1 MGVFSEID
9 IAIKEASEM
18 NYDRNNMTD
27 EEFNERFN
35 IDLGASLL
43 AHELNQLQKEVTL
56 NDIYKMLSID
66 TACGKDEV
74 FDGYAWDQ
82 DHKEIIKG

>member
-1 MGVFSEID
+1 MGIFSEID
-9 IAIKEASEM
+9 IAIKEASEIK
-18 NYDRNNMTD
+18 YDREKMTN
-27 EEFNERFN
+27 EEFNEQFN

-43 AHELNQLQKEVTL
+43 AHELDQLQKEVTL

-74 FDGYAWDQ
+74 FDGYVWDPY
-82 DHKEIIKG
+82 HKEIIKG